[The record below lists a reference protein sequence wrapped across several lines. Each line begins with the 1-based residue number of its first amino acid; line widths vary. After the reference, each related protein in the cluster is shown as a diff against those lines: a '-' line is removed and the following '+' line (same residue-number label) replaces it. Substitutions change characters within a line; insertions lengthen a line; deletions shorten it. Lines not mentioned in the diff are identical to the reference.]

1 MSSLKQGTRSG
12 PPFGLRPR
20 PKSAQIVPGVPKKA
34 QLCHCPR
41 YMAPNAFDEAVQD
54 VTGVIHT
61 ATPFKLH
68 VEDNERDLLQPA
80 IDGTVNILQSI
91 KKLSPAVRRV
101 IITSSF
107 TAIRDPHQGT
117 RPGYIYT
124 EKDWN
129 PVTYE
134 EAAAKDTPGLIA
146 YAAAKTLAERE
157 AWKFMADKNPSFD
170 LVTICPTMVASD
182 LMPVNSS
189 WSWVDARD
197 VALAHLRAFEV
208 PEAGGNRFLVGK
220 GNFSFQQMADILR
233 ENLAEVSG
241 RVPGG
246 DPGSGFGT
254 TELYMLDSS
263 KAQNLLGILFRKLN
277 ETIVDSVRSLLQLE
291 H

>member
-1 MSSLKQGTRSG
+1 
-12 PPFGLRPR
+12 
-20 PKSAQIVPGVPKKA
+20 
-34 QLCHCPR
+34 
-41 YMAPNAFDEAVQD
+41 MAPNAFDEAVQD